1 MDIKDYLNQVTK
13 NIETLIIN
21 PEKDTGI
28 TVIGL
33 AGIKFYN
40 GNVLRIMFSKKWI
53 KTRTR
58 NWKTKN
64 YSNHK

>member
-1 MDIKDYLNQVTK
+1 MDFKMDIKDYLNQVTK

-40 GNVLRIMFSKKWI
+40 GNVLRIMFSKK
-53 KTRTR
+53 
-58 NWKTKN
+58 
-64 YSNHK
+64 